1 VEIMPVRQE
10 FPVAGICASAGGL
23 DAFKRFF
30 GAMPGES
37 GIAFV
42 LVPHLD
48 PNHQSLMPELIA
60 RQTAMAVVEAAEGM
74 RVEANCVYIIPP
86 NKYMTIVGGVL
97 RLTGPVER
105 RGAQT
110 PIDPF
115 LRSLAEDQQEK
126 AICVILSGTGSHGTL
141 GLKAVKANG
150 GMAMVQES
158 KTAEY
163 DRMPQSAIATG
174 LADYILPVEQMPQAL
189 IQYAQH
195 FYINGGEK
203 ATGTSEAPD
212 YLNQIVSLLRA
223 RTKFDFRFYR
233 KKMLVRR
240 IERRMGLKHYE
251 ELPSYLALLREN
263 SDELKQLA
271 QDLLISVTNFF
282 RDVDAF
288 RIMETEVIA
297 PLVQA
302 KEPDTPIRVWVPAC
316 STGEEPYSL
325 GMLLLDQL
333 AVAQKSC
340 RVQIFATDV
349 DEDALEVARQAIYP
363 ESISADIAPERLER
377 FFTRVESA
385 YQVNK
390 PLREAVVFAQQN
402 LITNAPFSKLDL
414 ISCRNLLIYLE
425 PEVQKKIISL
435 LHFAL
440 NPGGYLLL
448 GPSETVGRQIDLF
461 EPISKKWRIYRRIGR
476 LRPER
481 VEFPIASK
489 METSLPMR
497 RLAEPGL
504 SHSMGYAEL
513 TQRSLLE
520 EFAPA
525 AVLIDRKY
533 QILYFFGPTTRYLD
547 VPTGVPT
554 QDLMMMVRD
563 GLRTA
568 LRSAILKAIRE
579 AKAIRLDDA
588 QVKRNGVYC
597 RVAVTIKPLQDPRNP
612 EGLLLVAF
620 QDMSQD
626 VPPSRPPQT
635 VAEESFVRQLEIELK
650 ATREDLQSTIE
661 EMESANEELKASNEE
676 VMSMNEELQS
686 TNEELETSKEE
697 LQSLNEEISTI
708 NNQLNDKVEELE
720 STNNDLANLLNCTDI
735 ATVFLDP
742 SLRIKRFTPAT
753 TRLLKLIPADVGRPI
768 GDIAPGFTD
777 AQLLSDA
784 ARVLRN
790 LTPSDQEIES
800 QDGRWWVRRI
810 APYRTLDNRIEGV
823 VLTFNDITFQ
833 KQAQEVL
840 GKEVENRTADLAS
853 SNEKLRQENVEHLRA
868 VESLCDREA
877 RLRALLET
885 VMDAIIT
892 IDDQGLIQSVNPA
905 TEKMFGYREIEL
917 IGQNVNRLMPSPYR
931 EAHDGYLTR
940 YLQTGEKRIIGIGR
954 EVSCR
959 CKDGTCFPADLTV
972 SEMHGDK
979 RLFTGILHDLTRRK
993 QLEREI
999 VEIATAEQRRIG
1011 EDLHDNV
1018 GQELTALGLL
1028 MESLVESIEK
1038 HSPADLDLAR
1048 KLVQGLNR
1056 VFGHVRSISRG
1067 LVPGEPDVRGL
1078 PAALEDLAT
1087 RVSENAGVRCT
1098 FRSETLVEIENDL
1111 KARHLY
1117 LIAQEACSNALRHGH
1132 AKNIAIELHSHDD
1145 HFVLTIKDDGS
1156 GLPDHPKEGL
1166 GLRIMRNRAS
1176 VIQGALSIEPI
1187 EPHGTVVTCTFFE
1200 DYSRGPESPR

>member
-1 VEIMPVRQE
+1 MV
-10 FPVAGICASAGGL
+10 GICASAGGL
-23 DAFKRFF
+23 DAFKKFF
-30 GAMPGES
+30 AAMPRES

-60 RQTAMAVVEAAEGM
+60 RQTTMAVVEASDGM
-74 RVEANCVYIIPP
+74 PVEANHVYIIPP
-86 NKYMTIVGGVL
+86 NKYMTIADGAL

-110 PIDPF
+110 SIDPF
-115 LRSLAEDQQEK
+115 LRSLADDQQEN
-126 AICVILSGTGSHGTL
+126 AICIILSGTGSHGTL

-150 GMAMVQES
+150 GMAMVQDP

-163 DRMPQSAIATG
+163 DRMPQNAIATG
-174 LADYILPVEQMPQAL
+174 LADYILPVDQMPQAL
-189 IQYAQH
+189 IRYAWH
-195 FYINGGEK
+195 FYINGGQK
-203 ATGTSEAPD
+203 SAGFSEAPD
-212 YLNQIVSLLRA
+212 YLNQLMSLLRA

-251 ELPSYLALLREN
+251 ELSSYLAFLREN
-263 SDELKQLA
+263 SDEVKLLA
-271 QDLLISVTNFF
+271 QDLLISVTDFF
-282 RDVDAF
+282 RDEDAF
-288 RIMETEVIA
+288 RIMETQVIA
-297 PLVQA
+297 PLVRA

-349 DEDALEVARQAIYP
+349 DEGALEVARQAIYP
-363 ESISADIAPERLER
+363 ESVAADLAPERLER
-377 FFTRVESA
+377 FFNHMEPA

-402 LITNAPFSKLDL
+402 LITDAPFSKLDL
-414 ISCRNLLIYLE
+414 ISCRNVLIYLE

-440 NPGGYLLL
+440 NPGGYLFL
-448 GPSETVGRQIDLF
+448 GPSETIGRQVDLF
-461 EPISKKWRIYRRIGR
+461 EPISKKWRIYRRTGR
-476 LRPER
+476 IRPER

-489 METSLPMR
+489 METASPMR
-497 RLAEPGL
+497 RLVDPGL
-504 SHSMGYAEL
+504 ARTMGYAEL

-520 EFAPA
+520 DFAPA

-533 QILYFFGPTTRYLD
+533 QILYFFGPTTRFLD
-547 VPTGVPT
+547 VPTGEPT
-554 QDLMMMVRD
+554 QDLMMMARD
-563 GLRTA
+563 GLRTT

-579 AKAIRLDDA
+579 AKAIRIDDA
-588 QVKRNGVYC
+588 QVKRNGTYC
-597 RVAVTIKPLQDPRNP
+597 RVAVTIKPLQDPRDS
-612 EGLLLVAF
+612 EGLLLITF
-620 QDMSQD
+620 QDIAQD
-626 VPPSRPPQT
+626 VPPPRPPQT
-635 VAEESFVRQLEIELK
+635 VAEESFVRQLETELK

-661 EMESANEELKASNEE
+661 EMESSNEELKASNEE

-708 NNQLNDKVEELE
+708 NNQLNDKLEELE

-768 GDIAPGFTD
+768 GDFAPSFTD

-784 ARVLRN
+784 ARVLRD
-790 LTPSDQEIES
+790 LTPSDQEVQS

-810 APYRTLDNRIEGV
+810 VPYRTLDNRIEGV
-823 VLTFNDITFQ
+823 VLTFNDISFQ
-833 KQAQEVL
+833 KQAQDLL
-840 GKEVENRTADLAS
+840 GKEVENRTAELAS
-853 SNEKLRQENVEHLRA
+853 SNQKLRQENVEHLRA
-868 VESLCDREA
+868 VESLRDREA
-877 RLRALLET
+877 RLRAIFET
-885 VMDAIIT
+885 VVDAIIT
-892 IDDQGLIQSVNPA
+892 IDDHGLIQSVNPA

-917 IGQNVNRLMPSPYR
+917 IGKNMDRLMSSPYR
-931 EAHDGYLTR
+931 EAHEGYLTPF
-940 YLQTGEKRIIGIGR
+940 LQTGEKRIIDSGL

-959 CKDGTCFPADLTV
+959 RKDGTLFPADLTI
-972 SEMHGDK
+972 SEMHEDR

-993 QLEREI
+993 LLEREI

-1028 MESLVESIEK
+1028 MESLVESIER
-1038 HSPADLDLAR
+1038 HSRADLDLAR
-1048 KLVQGLNR
+1048 KVVQGLNR

-1067 LVPGEPDVRGL
+1067 LVPGETDVRGL
-1078 PAALEDLAT
+1078 PAALEELAA
-1087 RVSENAGVRCT
+1087 RVSEDAGVRCT
-1098 FRSETLVEIENDL
+1098 FYSETFSEIENEL

-1132 AKNIAIELHSHDD
+1132 AKNIEIGLHFRNEHLA
-1145 HFVLTIKDDGS
+1145 LTIKDDGS

-1176 VIQGALSIEPI
+1176 VIQATLSIEPLK
-1187 EPHGTVVTCTFFE
+1187 PHGTVVTCTLFK
-1200 DYSRGPESPR
+1200 DYSREPESAR